1 MGSCCLLQPPLV
13 IHNPHAL
20 PLFRE
25 DRPGGKRKREK
36 DRADPIKSR
45 APERGS
51 GGAASLKP
59 GTGGEIGATGGTLL
73 TQYILK
79 NQARAVSCCVVQAV
93 LGVHLILRAG
103 ALHVLWRSCLEVIEL
118 VARDGSGSIHQLL
131 SMALIP
137 CFEAFVCM
145 QCMLGFWHPS

>member
-1 MGSCCLLQPPLV
+1 VRAAQPPLV

-36 DRADPIKSR
+36 DRADPIKSQ

-79 NQARAVSCCVVQAV
+79 NQVNYPINKMHEQA
-93 LGVHLILRAG
+93 
-103 ALHVLWRSCLEVIEL
+103 SNE
-118 VARDGSGSIHQLL
+118 
-131 SMALIP
+131 
-137 CFEAFVCM
+137 
-145 QCMLGFWHPS
+145 